1 MITMIINALFSFTL
15 FITGGHVIDTKFGLH
30 HYSDED
36 YKEIF
41 FLQSPDSIS
50 KKCIK
55 HSVVEKISY
64 KIFIVRVKIKG
75 IMKYLTHIQYKI
87 NHKKIPL
94 IVRGVTNSKR

>member
-64 KIFIVRVKIKG
+64 KNLHRDGKNQRDYEISDP
-75 IMKYLTHIQYKI
+75 YPIQDK
-87 NHKKIPL
+87 PQED
-94 IVRGVTNSKR
+94 TFNSQRSY

>member
-64 KIFIVRVKIKG
+64 KNLHREGKNQRDYDISNP
-75 IMKYLTHIQYKI
+75 YPIQDT
-87 NHKKIPL
+87 PQQD
-94 IVRGVTNSKR
+94 TFNSQRSY

>member
-1 MITMIINALFSFTL
+1 MILELLFSIALF
-15 FITGGHVIDTKFGLH
+15 INGGHLIDNKFKVH

-55 HSVVEKISY
+55 HSEVEKISY
-64 KIFIVRVKIKG
+64 KNLHREGKNQRDYEISDP
-75 IMKYLTHIQYKI
+75 YPIQDT
-87 NHKKIPL
+87 PQED
-94 IVRGVTNSKR
+94 TFNSQRSY

>member
-15 FITGGHVIDTKFGLH
+15 FITDGHVIDTKFGLH

-64 KIFIVRVKIKG
+64 KNLHRDGKNQRDYEISDP
-75 IMKYLTHIQYKI
+75 YPIQDK
-87 NHKKIPL
+87 PQED
-94 IVRGVTNSKR
+94 TFNSQRSY

>member
-1 MITMIINALFSFTL
+1 MILELLFSIALF
-15 FITGGHVIDTKFGLH
+15 INGGHLIDNKFKVH

-55 HSVVEKISY
+55 HSEVEKISY

-94 IVRGVTNSKR
+94 IVRGVTNAKR

>member
-15 FITGGHVIDTKFGLH
+15 FITGGHLLDNKFKVH

-64 KIFIVRVKIKG
+64 KNLHRDGKNQRDYEISDP
-75 IMKYLTHIQYKI
+75 YPIQDK
-87 NHKKIPL
+87 PQED
-94 IVRGVTNSKR
+94 TFNSQRSY

>member
-1 MITMIINALFSFTL
+1 MIINALFSFSL
-15 FITGGHVIDTKFGLH
+15 FVSGGHVIDTKLGLH

-55 HSVVEKISY
+55 HSEVEKISY
-64 KIFIVRVKIKG
+64 KVRHREGKN
-75 IMKYLTHIQYKI
+75 QREYKI
-87 NHKKIPL
+87 SDPYPIQDTPQQD
-94 IVRGVTNSKR
+94 TFNSQRSY

>member
-1 MITMIINALFSFTL
+1 MIINALFSFTL

-64 KIFIVRVKIKG
+64 KNLHRDGKNQRDYEISDP
-75 IMKYLTHIQYKI
+75 YPIQDK
-87 NHKKIPL
+87 PQED
-94 IVRGVTNSKR
+94 TFNSQRSY

>member
-1 MITMIINALFSFTL
+1 MITIILNTLFSFAL
-15 FITGGHVIDTKFGLH
+15 FINGGHLIDNKFKVH

-55 HSVVEKISY
+55 HSEVEKISY
-64 KIFIVRVKIKG
+64 KNLHREGKDQRGYEISDP
-75 IMKYLTHIQYKI
+75 YPIQDKPQEDTFNIQRSY
-87 NHKKIPL
+87 
-94 IVRGVTNSKR
+94 

>member
-1 MITMIINALFSFTL
+1 MIAMIMNALFSLSL
-15 FITGGHVIDTKFGLH
+15 FFSGGHIISANFKLH

-55 HSVVEKISY
+55 HSEVEKISY
-64 KIFIVRVKIKG
+64 KNLHREGKNQRDYEISDP
-75 IMKYLTHIQYKI
+75 YPIQDT
-87 NHKKIPL
+87 PQQD
-94 IVRGVTNSKR
+94 TFNSQRSY